1 MLALPQSCCG
11 FPYAPT
17 LVPFVH
23 FVATSFLEMTCHVSM
38 HHHRQSEF

>member
-17 LVPFVH
+17 LVH

-38 HHHRQSEF
+38 HHHRKSEF